1 MTDQFA
7 PIQHPHDPNS
17 HDDGMKRKTTTAL
30 TVGLLVISVI
40 CLVVAGIFFG
50 EATAKQSNAKLFYAQ
65 SHSANSNQ
73 SSAKCDDGV
82 VKRINADNDPCAS
95 FYSKGKFAYS
105 LIVSPDKV
113 YVINDTP
120 FGSSEH
126 ISIRSQIESM
136 DKSYRNKTIALE
148 PTGGYVIGSMEVT
161 IYNAW

>member
-1 MTDQFA
+1 MTEWSSGST
-7 PIQHPHDPNS
+7 P
-17 HDDGMKRKTTTAL
+17 TTT
-30 TVGLLVISVI
+30 
-40 CLVVAGIFFG
+40 
-50 EATAKQSNAKLFYAQ
+50 
-65 SHSANSNQ
+65 
-73 SSAKCDDGV
+73 
-82 VKRINADNDPCAS
+82 RCAS

-105 LIVSPDKV
+105 LIVSSDKV

-126 ISIRSQIESM
+126 ISIRAQIESM